1 VNCSL
6 VRHLIDGYLDNEL
19 SLHQRSGLEAHLAS
33 CATCSAE
40 LSGRASLDRTLR
52 RALGAQVH
60 SRVLPPA
67 VSARIVAEAQASLP
81 RAIRSHRAGLAVQ
94 ALAGLAAVAL
104 VLVGLSSLLAHGPLP
119 AALNPVRL
127 LPAKQLFLAGR
138 QVAEDAPIRELQ
150 PSDPAALAASPD
162 GEDLGA
168 LSLLASSVDP
178 DVMHPGDQFAIT
190 LLLQND
196 LPFSVDR
203 VRFDLDLS
211 GPTGYYR
218 FPLSVRGPFPAN
230 VVSVIQI
237 TPAVLEAQCQERYLI
252 SPTEIFGI
260 AGNYK
265 LRFTL
270 FSPGSGRE

>member
-19 SLHQRSGLEAHLAS
+19 SLHQRSGLEAHLTS
-33 CATCSAE
+33 CAACGAE

-52 RALGAQVH
+52 QALSAEVQ
-60 SRVLPPA
+60 SRVLPSA
-67 VSARIVAEAQASLP
+67 VSARIVAETQASLP
-81 RAIRSHRAGLAVQ
+81 RAIWSYRARLAVQ
-94 ALAGLAAVAL
+94 ALAGLAALAL
-104 VLVGLSSLLAHGPLP
+104 VLVGLSSLLAHGPFP

-127 LPAKQLFLAGR
+127 FPAKQLFLPGR
-138 QVAEDAPIRELQ
+138 RVAEEAPIRELE
-150 PSDPAALAASPD
+150 PSDPPPLAASLD
-162 GEDLGA
+162 RQDLGT

-178 DVMHPGDQFAIT
+178 DVMHPGDEFTIT
-190 LLLQND
+190 LLLQNN
-196 LPFSVDR
+196 LPFSVET
-203 VRFDLDLS
+203 VRFDLELS

-218 FPLSVRGPFPAN
+218 FPLSVKGPFPAN

-252 SPTEIFGI
+252 SPPEIFGT
-260 AGNYK
+260 AGNYT

>member
-6 VRHLIDGYLDNEL
+6 VRHLMDGYLDNEL

-33 CATCSAE
+33 CAVCSAE

-52 RALGAQVH
+52 QALGVEVQ

-67 VSARIVAEAQASLP
+67 VSARIVAEAQSSLP
-81 RAIRSHRAGLAVQ
+81 RAIWSHRARLAVQ
-94 ALAGLAAVAL
+94 AMAGLAAIAL
-104 VLVGLSSLLAHGPLP
+104 VLVGLSSLLANGPLP

-127 LPAKQLFLAGR
+127 FPEKQLFLPAR
-138 QVAEDAPIRELQ
+138 QMAEAAPIREQQ
-150 PSDPAALAASPD
+150 PSDPPPLAASLDQQDP
-162 GEDLGA
+162 GT
-168 LSLLASSVDP
+168 LSLLASSVEP
-178 DVMHPGDQFAIT
+178 DVMHPGDEFAIT

-196 LPFSVDR
+196 LPFSVET
-203 VRFDLDLS
+203 VRFDLELS

-230 VVSVIQI
+230 GVSVIQI

-252 SPTEIFGI
+252 SPREIFRT
-260 AGNYK
+260 AGNYT